1 MYVQA
6 YEKYFYIVRQP
17 WSYFFEQPRRQPKCE
32 ECNSGYHFKI
42 YSELNN
48 EVLLLRQVVKSPD
61 KNVFISQ
68 RGEGT
73 QNNPA
78 RRQV

>member
-1 MYVQA
+1 
-6 YEKYFYIVRQP
+6 
-17 WSYFFEQPRRQPKCE
+17 
-32 ECNSGYHFKI
+32 
-42 YSELNN
+42 
-48 EVLLLRQVVKSPD
+48 LLLRQVVKSPD